1 MRIFVISH
9 LYNRLFSIFFQVQHV
24 EREVSSLANRV
35 VMVDVKKIRE
45 LASEQNMTLKKLE
58 SVSGISN
65 GIISKWADAD
75 AGVDKLQ
82 RVADTLNTSIEKLLV
97 KV

>member
-1 MRIFVISH
+1 MRIIVISQLH
-9 LYNRLFSIFFQVQHV
+9 NRLFSTIFQVQHM
-24 EREVSSLANRV
+24 ESEVRGLANRV
-35 VMVDVKKIRE
+35 VMVNVPKIKE

-65 GIISKWADAD
+65 GTIRKWTDAD
-75 AGVDKLQ
+75 ARVDKLH
-82 RVADTLNTSIEKLLV
+82 RVADTLKTNIEELLI